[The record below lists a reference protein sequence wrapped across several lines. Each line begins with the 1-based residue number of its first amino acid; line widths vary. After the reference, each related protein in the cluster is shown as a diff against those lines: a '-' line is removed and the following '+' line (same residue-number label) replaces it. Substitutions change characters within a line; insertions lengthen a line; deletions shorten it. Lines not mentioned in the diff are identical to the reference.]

1 VVCDNLRSGVTRA
14 YRYEPDINAT
24 YQEVAT
30 WYGVAV
36 IPSRARR
43 PRDKAK
49 AEVGCLIAERWI
61 IALLRHRSFYSLGDL
76 NLAIRDLVDWLN
88 RRPFKKLPGSR
99 QSLFEELERPV
110 LRPLPAQ
117 RYEFALWK
125 QAKVNIDYHLDVDRH
140 YYSVPYQLVGQVC
153 DVRLSANAVE
163 IMFRGRRVA
172 SHLRSF
178 QRGRYTTEPAH
189 MPDSHRRHQEWT
201 PGRIISWAEKTGP
214 ATARLAQ
221 GILESRPHPEQ
232 GYRSCLGI
240 VRLGDRYGAERVE
253 AACQRGAGGT
263 CLQLPQRPGEGGHP
277 LDIQAANSEPR
288 HGCPCKLSGA
298 EVRK

>member
-1 VVCDNLRSGVTRA
+1 
-14 YRYEPDINAT
+14 
-24 YQEVAT
+24 
-30 WYGVAV
+30 VAV

-163 IMFRGRRVA
+163 IMFSGRRVA

-178 QRGRYTTEPAH
+178 QRGRCTTEPAH

-263 CLQLPQRPGEGGHP
+263 CLQLPQRRGEGGHP